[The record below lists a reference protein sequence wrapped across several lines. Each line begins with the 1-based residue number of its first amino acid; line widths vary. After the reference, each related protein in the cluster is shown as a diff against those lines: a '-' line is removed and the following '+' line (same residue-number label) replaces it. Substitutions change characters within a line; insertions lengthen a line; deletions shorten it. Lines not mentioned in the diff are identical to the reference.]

1 MEHFWSQASSSSQ
14 PRISQIRRRL
24 PHFPSAPLRIQRV
37 SQLDAEL
44 LDAELT
50 TMLLEPVK
58 SSMAQIRSTL
68 PDSLEPELLAL
79 LKLVLF
85 KYSIWDR
92 GASYGAMLQNLRYRN
107 EWAHRGGREY
117 LNMRSGRLQATA
129 IH

>member
-1 MEHFWSQASSSSQ
+1 
-14 PRISQIRRRL
+14 
-24 PHFPSAPLRIQRV
+24 
-37 SQLDAEL
+37 
-44 LDAELT
+44 
-50 TMLLEPVK
+50 MLLEPVK

-107 EWAHRGGREY
+107 EWAHRGGCEY
-117 LNMRSGRLQATA
+117 TARKKVTTAGGGKSLNRFSLCISFPQYNRPFSQRPCPKCSLSFTLFSPLVFPTLTNASIVG
-129 IH
+129 